1 MSEDIQEEV
10 QIKRARK
17 PRETKADDAE
27 LVAVRLLRNY
37 RPFGLDEGSA
47 GDFLIERDGDI
58 QAPGINEEGQEDR
71 SKVKAGTVIHIPRSE
86 ARRALKHGI
95 AERADEI

>member
-1 MSEDIQEEV
+1 MTEDIQEEV

-17 PRETKADDAE
+17 PRETKADDHE
-27 LVAVRLLRNY
+27 LVAVRLKKNY
-37 RPFGLDEGSA
+37 RPFGTNEGSD

-58 QAPGINEEGQEDR
+58 QSPGINEEGQDDR
-71 SKVKAGTVIHIPRSE
+71 NKVKAGTVIHIPRSE
-86 ARRALKHGI
+86 ARRAIKHGI

>member
-17 PRETKADDAE
+17 PRETKADDNE

-37 RPFGLDEGSA
+37 RPG

-58 QAPGINEEGQEDR
+58 QEPGINEDGQEDR
-71 SKVKAGTVIHIPRSE
+71 LKVKAGVVIHIPRSE

-95 AERADEI
+95 AERADEL